1 MTYDEF
7 KDYVADNIKDFLNES
22 YENATVDIK
31 QVVKNNNQELDGLDI
46 FSTHLYFSQNGEIAA
61 YLRIVPPGKR
71 FEEVSF
77 GRIFTSLPYRGKGLG
92 AKLMEEGIK
101 AAEKIYGKCP
111 IRISAQKHACG
122 FYEKFGFIKDSE
134 EYDEDGIVH
143 IEMIRK

>member
-1 MTYDEF
+1 MDT
-7 KDYVADNIKDFLNES
+7 
-22 YENATVDIK
+22 
-31 QVVKNNNQELDGLDI
+31 VVKEFDELSAKELYGIIRARTEVFVVEQKCPYQELDGLDI